1 MSEMPDIFETTKIA
15 SSAFSLMKGLKD
27 GHVEENV
34 NFGNFLIEKAEFAE
48 KDGHEMLHIRV
59 DEDAEFWA
67 IKTKDDKKILALKT
81 EGEYFYYAVTGNNDK
96 QLALVA
102 QDDMVATLKTN
113 NISDNH
119 SIMDN
124 FIQMTEDGKQTDISA
139 RIVMKNNAFT
149 IKTDV
154 SEDNKKIAQTNYS
167 SDAKGNVKISGYG
180 VTGAFEGKSKILSG
194 EEKTEGVFFETKVLN
209 GTTIVDNEIWHCEN
223 GKLSLVG
230 VVNDETPDKNTA
242 FLQIGGKKV
251 SYQPVSEMLADE
263 LSYMAT
269 LSKRHE
275 KEILESLGGK
285 HVTVEDILYGNAL
298 KTTEQSSLKQDLKN
312 QSLEETTGFEGD
324 PVAEARHT
332 RLGLRLASREQSGET
347 GQNSTNT
354 TVRHSEVQVDLSA
367 QKGR

>member
-1 MSEMPDIFETTKIA
+1 MPEMPDIFETTKIA

-194 EEKTEGVFFETKVLN
+194 EEKNEGVFFETKVLN

-223 GKLSLVG
+223 GQLSLVG
-230 VVNDETPDKNTA
+230 VINEETDKNTKKIRIA
-242 FLQIGGKKV
+242 GKDIF
-251 SYQPVSEMLADE
+251 YQPASDLPSDE
-263 LSYMAT
+263 LDYIVDKSE
-269 LSKRHE
+269 SNKE
-275 KEILESLGGK
+275 EILGTLGGQQI
-285 HVTVEDILYGNAL
+285 TTNDILYGNAL
-298 KTTEQSSLKQDLKN
+298 RDDLKAQ
-312 QSLEETTGFEGD
+312 QSADLEQNPITK
-324 PVAEARHT
+324 ARQA
-332 RLGLRLASREQSGET
+332 RLGLRLATREQSDGET
-347 GQNSTNT
+347 QDIKST
-354 TVRHSEVQVDLSA
+354 VSHDSEAQVDLLP
-367 QKGR
+367 QKER